1 MDLLAWALRVWASIA
16 VIERRRQREGRL
28 TLAGERRPERFE
40 EQSSKEQGS
49 KEHVDRGQPGKSEPK
64 TRRLLRSSSSSSS
77 SSSRQSSGDLDRFT
91 ASGGT
96 VGPVGSNLVIEP
108 TTGSTSSSSVSSTPS
123 VTPSV
128 SSTPLVTPSVSST
141 PSVTPSVS
149 STPSVTPSASPTPSH
164 FPTPLPPPAPI
175 DLESCLSYQSTV
187 RVLDEQK
194 EEGRFQ
200 DKVLDRGLWRLNACA
215 ALVVAQPM
223 YRYGSNA

>member
-123 VTPSV
+123 VTPS
-128 SSTPLVTPSVSST
+128 
-141 PSVTPSVS
+141 
-149 STPSVTPSASPTPSH
+149 ASPTPSH